1 VLQCVDSVKQAQR
14 TGSPKFV
21 VTLDGADATLNEM
34 DTIDS
39 DTLVA
44 SSSASARNVV
54 RVKPQTQALTRLQE
68 STCNAISTSVSGYI
82 FRVVSWPV
90 TVGVKL
96 WRICLMSARF
106 VFLCWCN
113 YFDECFCLLFV
124 LCWILI
130 PQYQTRDWLGRASL
144 KWPVMY
150 WEGRKFL
157 GPV

>member
-1 VLQCVDSVKQAQR
+1 VSVLQCVDSVKQAQR

-68 STCNAISTSVSGYI
+68 STCNAISTCVSGYI

-96 WRICLMSARF
+96 
-106 VFLCWCN
+106 
-113 YFDECFCLLFV
+113 
-124 LCWILI
+124 
-130 PQYQTRDWLGRASL
+130 
-144 KWPVMY
+144 
-150 WEGRKFL
+150 
-157 GPV
+157 